1 MKLLNC
7 HIVNFGCLSDRSYT
21 FRDGLNVLYAEN
33 GSGKSTLTVF
43 LKAML
48 YGLTTPGKNDIV
60 GSERKRYAPW
70 NGGKFGGSLSFSARG
85 KEYRI
90 ERFFGKREK
99 DDTFKLYDLA
109 TQKESND
116 FDSRPGSALFG
127 VDADGFERSLFI
139 SQRAPFLPPEN
150 NTIRARLGSLLEAA
164 DDLGAY
170 EDAAERLKTAFR
182 SYVTTGNRG
191 KVGDLEREIEQREEA
206 LKAAEEAKMNAER
219 LTLEA
224 EELKTGKADV
234 EERIVAARKN
244 RAQAEARRL
253 LEQKSDSYRRICA
266 SVDTEKETLLP
277 LNEFFKNGV
286 PTETTLTDA
295 EATLGALEA
304 SEAKL
309 SLCRLS
315 DEDTRVLHGLRAVY
329 GAALEEAELAR
340 VRSVFEGYE
349 AAKKSAEDTLPA
361 QNSEFDALC
370 LHFHEKE
377 PTKEDIATLLKATE
391 DYDNAEANLLVE
403 EDLLAKRRKLSGKVL
418 IPVIAGTLLVLLGI
432 LGLVLSFTVLGGIG
446 CALGAAVLLLPL
458 LLRAPSTKNSARAEL
473 QRTHAVLSALLLPY
487 HYTEKNP
494 SLSAKLL
501 FKDIARFRALRAEKE
516 QRARDHEDAIRK
528 MHELEGALL
537 VAFSHY
543 GKAEMPFE
551 SAMRALTA
559 DADTYARLSKDEA
572 AQKKQGEELSK
583 KIGEA
588 KAALSDFFAPFPL
601 STVSLREAFSTLREK
616 LLLFSTA
623 SKRLSDAQ
631 RQLAVFLEESAF
643 DPSAPLPE
651 FIGES
656 EAFESE
662 EKLLAGHL
670 LEIETK
676 ISAKLTEAQYQKEA
690 AESIPALL
698 AEIEA
703 LKAEK
708 AEAKHTHDLLKLAFD
723 TLTEAKETLS
733 SRYLSGIEGSFKGYL
748 DLLESQ
754 NSEYHFNT
762 ELSVSVE
769 RYGERKPAEALSRGE
784 QDLIAFCARLSLI
797 DSIFTEE
804 TPFLLLDDPFVNL
817 DDDNHARAF
826 ALLKRLAER
835 FQIFYTV
842 CSKARITE

>member
-48 YGLTTPGKNDIV
+48 YGLTTPGKNDVV

-109 TQKESND
+109 TQKESTD

-127 VDADGFERSLFI
+127 VDADGFERSLFV

-182 SYVTTGNRG
+182 SYITTGNRG
-191 KVGDLEREIEQREEA
+191 KVGDLEREIEEKEAA
-206 LKAAEEAKMNAER
+206 LKTAEEAKRTAEL
-219 LTLEA
+219 LTAEA
-224 EELKTGKADV
+224 EELMASKAGV
-234 EERIVAARKN
+234 EAQIEKARAN
-244 RAQAEARRL
+244 RAQAEAHRL
-253 LEQKSDSYRRICA
+253 LEQKHDSYRRICA
-266 SVDTEKETLLP
+266 SVEVEKSTLLP
-277 LNEFFKNGV
+277 LSEFFKNGS
-286 PTETTLTDA
+286 PDEKAIADA
-295 EATLGALEA
+295 EATLSALEA

-309 SLCRLS
+309 SLCHLS
-315 DEDTRVLHGLRAVY
+315 EEDAGVLHALRAVY
-329 GAALEEAELAR
+329 GAGLEKSELAR
-340 VRSVFEGYE
+340 VKSAFEGYVE
-349 AAKKSAEDTLPA
+349 AKKRAEDTLPS

-377 PTKEDIATLLKATE
+377 PDEADIATLLKATE
-391 DYDNAEANLLVE
+391 DYDNAEANLLIE
-403 EDLLAKRRKLSGKVL
+403 EDLLSKRHKPSGKVL
-418 IPVIAGTLLVLLGI
+418 IPALAGALLILLG
-432 LGLVLSFTVLGGIG
+432 
-446 CALGAAVLLLPL
+446 ALGMILSYFVPGGMACGLGSVLLLFPL
-458 LLRAPSTKNSARAEL
+458 LFRTPSTKNTARAEL
-473 QRTHAVLSALLLPY
+473 QRAHAVLFTLLLPY

-501 FKDIARFRALRAEKE
+501 FKDIARFRALRAESEK
-516 QRARDHEDAIRK
+516 RARDHEDAIKK
-528 MHELEGALL
+528 MHELEGVLL
-537 VAFSHY
+537 AAFAHY

-551 SAMRALTA
+551 SAMRALSA
-559 DADTYARLSKDEA
+559 DAETYDRLSKEEE
-572 AQKKQGEELSK
+572 AQKKQEL
-583 KIGEA
+583 
-588 KAALSDFFAPFPL
+588 ALSEEIRSAKETLSAFLAPYPL
-601 STVSLREAFSTLREK
+601 PTLSLREALSTLREK
-616 LLLFSTA
+616 LLLFTTA
-623 SKRLSDAQ
+623 SKRLADAES
-631 RQLAVFLEESAF
+631 QLADFLKESSF
-643 DPSAPLPE
+643 DPSTPLPE
-651 FIGES
+651 FIGDS
-656 EAFESE
+656 KAFESE
-662 EKLLAGHL
+662 EKLLSEHL
-670 LEIETK
+670 LDTQKK
-676 ISAKLTEAQYQKEA
+676 ISAKLTEADYQREA
-690 AESIPALL
+690 AEGIPALL

-703 LKAEK
+703 LKAQR
-708 AEAKHTHDLLKLAFD
+708 AEAKHTHDLLKLTFD
-723 TLTEAKETLS
+723 TLTKAKEALS
-733 SRYLSGIEGSFKGYL
+733 ARYLSGIEGSFKDYL
-748 DLLESQ
+748 ALLESK

-826 ALLKRLAER
+826 ALLKKLAER

-842 CSKARITE
+842 CSRARITE